1 MTSQDQG
8 GRRVRTFDSV
18 IGHREI
24 IEHLQNAVRM
34 GKVSHAYLISGEEGS
49 GKKLLAGIFAAALQC
64 ERGGTNPARYCPS
77 CKKAESGS
85 HPDIIRITH
94 EKPSSI
100 GVRKSR
106 NQLVDDVA
114 IKPYSGPYRSI

>member
-1 MTSQDQG
+1 M
-8 GRRVRTFDSV
+8 RTFDSV

-64 ERGGTNPARYCPS
+64 ERGGTDPCGICPS

-100 GVRKSR
+100 GVEEIR

-114 IKPYSGPYRSI
+114 IKPYSRCV